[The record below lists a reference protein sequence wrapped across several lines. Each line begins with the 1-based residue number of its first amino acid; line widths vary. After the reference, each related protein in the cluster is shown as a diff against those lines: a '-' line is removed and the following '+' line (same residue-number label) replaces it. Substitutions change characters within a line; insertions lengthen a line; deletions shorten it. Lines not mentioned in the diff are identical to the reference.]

1 MQGKYLISD
10 KFYFGKIR
18 LTMKKII
25 LFFFLST
32 IVFQSFGQYE
42 ENEQKGFRKDN
53 LFTGGSVSVSF
64 FNNTFLIGASPIFGY
79 RLANWVDAGVV
90 TNFQFT
96 SIRDYSVFN
105 DRLRQTLYGG
115 GIFTRLY
122 PVRFVFAQANI
133 EHNFIT
139 QKYIPASNSG
149 SPSYSATTSANS
161 VLIGG
166 GYTSGRS
173 PDGRSPFFYLSV
185 LFDVSGNKNSPYT
198 DGNGRTI
205 PVIRAGFNIPL
216 FQNQ

>member
-1 MQGKYLISD
+1 
-10 KFYFGKIR
+10 
-18 LTMKKII
+18 MKKILI
-25 LFFFLST
+25 TAITCLACFAGFTQNDESEKT
-32 IVFQSFGQYE
+32 
-42 ENEQKGFRKDN
+42 GFRKDN

-64 FNNTFLIGASPIFGY
+64 FNNTFLIGASPVLGY
-79 RLANWVDAGVV
+79 RLANWADAGLVV
-90 TNFQFT
+90 NYQFT

-105 DRLRQTLYGG
+105 DRLRQSLYGG

-122 PVRFVFAQANI
+122 PVRFVFVQANL

-139 QKYIPASNSG
+139 QKYLPASGSG
-149 SPSYSATTSANS
+149 GTGYSATTSANS

-198 DGNGRTI
+198 DGAGRII

-216 FQNQ
+216 FQNQQ